1 MVGGIVPD
9 VAGLAMSPSK
19 GDIWFIALLEVQRIP
34 LIGIMKIPHFQKFQ
48 FLLGLLFL
56 HASAQAQTLSC
67 AEIQGQANVSPYEGQ
82 QVTVEGKVTE
92 FYGDMWYIQDGFG
105 AWNGLYCIGPDVLI
119 DANPPW
125 WNAPRQPEVGDV
137 LELTGTIVEED
148 GNTQLVDIASFVF
161 IDFWNATAA
170 GTAVTVEELQD
181 ESLEG
186 TRVRLEPVTVES
198 APDEDGVWTISD
210 ATGTATV
217 IGVDTDDPGEN
228 EDADGPTPGD
238 VYRVYGAL
246 RQMGEVY
253 VIDLGDIDTLS
264 LVVGMEERLSR
275 SVKLFPNPASD
286 MLMVEGLGGDVEWA
300 LTDVLGQKVAEG
312 QGSPGLRLD
321 VRPFAPGRYIFTAT
335 AQGATVRKPLV
346 IR

>member
-1 MVGGIVPD
+1 
-9 VAGLAMSPSK
+9 MSPSK

-137 LELTGTIVEED
+137 LELTGTIC
-148 GNTQLVDIASFVF
+148 LR
-161 IDFWNATAA
+161 AA
-170 GTAVTVEELQD
+170 
-181 ESLEG
+181 
-186 TRVRLEPVTVES
+186 R
-198 APDEDGVWTISD
+198 
-210 ATGTATV
+210 
-217 IGVDTDDPGEN
+217 
-228 EDADGPTPGD
+228 
-238 VYRVYGAL
+238 
-246 RQMGEVY
+246 
-253 VIDLGDIDTLS
+253 
-264 LVVGMEERLSR
+264 
-275 SVKLFPNPASD
+275 
-286 MLMVEGLGGDVEWA
+286 
-300 LTDVLGQKVAEG
+300 
-312 QGSPGLRLD
+312 
-321 VRPFAPGRYIFTAT
+321 
-335 AQGATVRKPLV
+335 
-346 IR
+346 